1 MHENMKKGKKMEIY
15 IEGDTYLDSEE
26 VAKKL
31 GIAEITLQ
39 VRTRAKEIPLPI
51 KLKSRIW
58 WKKSQID
65 EYLEKTRGGTN

>member
-1 MHENMKKGKKMEIY
+1 MEIY
-15 IEGDTYLDSEE
+15 IEGATYLDSEE

-58 WKKSQID
+58 WKKSD
-65 EYLEKTRGGTN
+65 VEAYLEGTREGKE